1 MGYYLFAILPN
12 INTTLTILTTICAIS
27 CVPITVAIVAYH
39 MDGIDDFK
47 FFKKIFKEVA
57 EEVDAE
63 EKAAKEHNRYIGE
76 RDFRTDPEH

>member
-1 MGYYLFAILPN
+1 MRCGICNLEEKENHEKWIIKFKTALRKLAERIPN
-12 INTTLTILTTICAIS
+12 
-27 CVPITVAIVAYH
+27 
-39 MDGIDDFK
+39 
-47 FFKKIFKEVA
+47 FKKIFKEVA